1 MASLSDKETITRKTM
16 IRKKQRST
24 GEHSSVWGRSKDELG
39 QTGHARRMMRLKL
52 TQKSL
57 LLGICPTKSPIIP
70 HERKGSGF
78 SNRLHSVT
86 FGYMQKCEGK
96 ENPVANRVCVFCR
109 ENKSMRM

>member
-24 GEHSSVWGRSKDELG
+24 GEHSSVWGRSKDKLR
-39 QTGHARRMMRLKL
+39 QTGHARRMIRLKL

-78 SNRLHSVT
+78 INTLSYDTLR
-86 FGYMQKCEGK
+86 YMQK
-96 ENPVANRVCVFCR
+96 
-109 ENKSMRM
+109 